1 MTLLLIQ
8 YRYYFF
14 LACNNTIDL
23 VFMLDGSSD
32 VTFNNFRTSVRFIKK
47 LAKVFDVSSLNAH
60 VAFVVY
66 AEKSETVFDI
76 SDHLSYQQVK
86 RAITDVRYPNKK
98 KRNVGKGLKRVK
110 NVLTSGGRSGV
121 PKIVISV
128 QHRKS
133 DDGIDAI
140 SQELKDNGIK
150 VFGLGITNQ
159 VINGQVKE
167 IAYKPNQDFFHLV
180 AYDNMDS
187 HFFVQNIKQSI
198 CKGKHR

>member
-1 MTLLLIQ
+1 
-8 YRYYFF
+8 
-14 LACNNTIDL
+14 
-23 VFMLDGSSD
+23 MLDGSSA
-32 VTFNNFRTSVRFIKK
+32 VTLNNFRTSVRFIKK

-60 VAFVVY
+60 VALVVY
-66 AEKSETVFDI
+66 AEESETVFNI
-76 SDHLSYQQVK
+76 NDHLSYQQVK
-86 RAITDVRYPNKK
+86 QAITDVRYPNKK

-140 SQELKDNGIK
+140 SQDLKVNGIK
-150 VFGLGITNQ
+150 VFGLGIRNQ

-187 HFFVQNIKQSI
+187 HFLVQSIKQSI
-198 CKGKHR
+198 CKGKQR